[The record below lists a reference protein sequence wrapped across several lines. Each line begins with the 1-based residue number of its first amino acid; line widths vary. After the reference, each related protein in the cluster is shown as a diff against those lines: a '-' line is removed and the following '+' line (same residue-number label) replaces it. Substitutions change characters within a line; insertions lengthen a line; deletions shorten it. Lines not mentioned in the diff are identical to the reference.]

1 MPDSYWPLM
10 QESNYEILEADVSVQ
25 ILIGLVDIGAALRC
39 ARTTSKYDQPNDS
52 TGEVNLY
59 RPGVKSS
66 PCWVTTKNCRTAT
79 TKSYGRNTRVEHVQ
93 VRVAPGLRCLAVGI
107 I

>member
-1 MPDSYWPLM
+1 MSGPDSYWQLI

-39 ARTTSKYDQPNDS
+39 ARTTSKNDQPNDS

-66 PCWVTTKNCRTAT
+66 PCGVTTKKLQNSNDQELWT
-79 TKSYGRNTRVEHVQ
+79 EH
-93 VRVAPGLRCLAVGI
+93 PS
-107 I
+107 